1 MKNKKLV
8 VLALSAIGLV
18 GLAACS
24 EVVAKPTDYD
34 SKLIEVT
41 NYNKDIYNNSVSV
54 VYDKIR
60 QGNIG
65 SDVLDELLYAYSN
78 TVFGYYNKYVSP
90 APAEGVTTLE
100 DAIKD
105 ITITDGVYSSGTVAK
120 NFIKSHKA
128 YWTLNNDGARIND
141 SNVVVADDADPSQSE
156 YARLYAKWDTIED
169 RIAESFYKTI
179 SESSY
184 IENSI
189 FSERKFLRGLVASL
203 EDVADPDAPGFEGE
217 LYEDLLYPKYEARD
231 VFEILHR
238 EYYQYGSTF
247 NYVEKK
253 IIPTIYRQLLNEQY
267 LLDETYNTLGRSYAR
282 KVNIIKIKDNTNYPK
297 ASDYLMNQ
305 LIEEINAAPDATT
318 IEESTNKVT
327 LDTFKKYSNLY
338 VGVYKDLTEQQ
349 LWLLENTDLN
359 KIFVKQGVDPNF
371 YYSGTEYGDL
381 LEQYNKI
388 KENDALTD
396 KDAETSFTDSHKHT
410 KETGLMLKTRELE
423 LKDYTTTGW
432 YIKNGGLT
440 DLPESIRNRL
450 FNIGVANGVPEF
462 STHLIGHANYYTKDE
477 LDRYS
482 YNADEGAWTYAI
494 PTDENGKSIES
505 AYVARINGK
514 NYLKT
519 ASSVEG
525 SDPYKDI
532 LHYDSSTSTYYIIQ
546 IEEACSSSK
555 LSKNSSN
562 SYSVARGTAAMEEIV
577 NEVTKVV
584 GTSESYDTL
593 ATKYYLEKMNIEYHD
608 DIVYDYFVENY
619 PDLFE

>member
-8 VLALSAIGLV
+8 ILALSAIGLI
-18 GLAACS
+18 GLSACD
-24 EVVAKPTDYD
+24 EIIAKPTDYD
-34 SKLIEVT
+34 KPLIEVT
-41 NYNKDIYNNSVSV
+41 DYGAEIYNNDISV

-60 QGNIG
+60 DGNVG

-100 DAIKD
+100 DAVND
-105 ITITDGVYSSGTVAK
+105 VAVSESGYTGGEKAK
-120 NFIKSHKA
+120 AFIKAHKA
-128 YWTLNNDGARIND
+128 YWTLNKDGERIND
-141 SNVVVADDADPSQSE
+141 ENVAVDENADPSQSE
-156 YARLYAKWDTIED
+156 YARLCAKWDTIED
-169 RIAESFYKTI
+169 RIAENFYKAI
-179 SESSY
+179 SESNY
-184 IENSI
+184 IERSI
-189 FSERKFLRGLVASL
+189 FSEKKFLRGLVASL
-203 EDVADPDAPGFEGE
+203 EDVANPDAKDFTGD

-231 VFEILHR
+231 VFQILHR
-238 EYYQYGSTF
+238 EYYQSGDTY

-253 IIPTIYRQLLNEQY
+253 IIPSIYRQLLNEQY

-297 ASDYLMNQ
+297 ASDYLMNE
-305 LIEEINAAPDATT
+305 LVREINAQPNATS

-327 LDTFKKYSNLY
+327 LDTFKKYSNIY
-338 VGVYKDLTEQQ
+338 VGVYSDLTEEQID
-349 LWLLENTDLN
+349 LLENSDLN
-359 KIFVKQGVDPNF
+359 KIFTKSLAEPF

-381 LEQYNKI
+381 IEQYNKI
-388 KENDALTD
+388 KANDALTD
-396 KDAETSFTDSHKHT
+396 KDAESTFTDSNKYT

-462 STHLIGHANYYTKDE
+462 STHLIGHPNYYTKDE
-477 LDRYS
+477 LDRWHYS
-482 YNADEGAWTYAI
+482 AETGWTYAI
-494 PTDENGKSIES
+494 PTDENGKEIES

-525 SDPYKDI
+525 SDITKDI
-532 LHYDSSTSTYYIIQ
+532 LHYDSDSSTYYVVQ

-555 LSKNSSN
+555 LSKNSN
-562 SYSVARGTAAMEEIV
+562 NAYTVARGDTDMEEIV

-584 GTSESYDTL
+584 GTGESYSTL
-593 ATKYYLEKMNIEYHD
+593 ATKYYLEKMEIEYHD
-608 DIVYDYFVENY
+608 DAVYDYFEENY
-619 PDLFE
+619 PDLFED